1 MSRIKTHVHKGDL
14 VEVISGG
21 QLYSYQQPADPS
33 QPAIKTKRPPDQRRG
48 RVLAVF
54 PAKNQVIV
62 EGLRMIKKHQR
73 KTQQSPDGGIIE
85 REGPI
90 HISNVRLVEEEKAK
104 PATKRAPAAKSKKS

>member
-21 QLYSYQQPADPS
+21 QLYNYEQPADASLP
-33 QPAIKTKRPPDQRRG
+33 PVRTKRTADQRRG

-62 EGLRMIKKHQR
+62 EGLRMITKHQR
-73 KTQQSPDGGIIE
+73 KSQQSPEGGIIQ

-90 HISNVRLVEEEKAK
+90 HISNVRLVEEKAAAK
-104 PATKRAPAAKSKKS
+104 PAAKSKKK

>member
-1 MSRIKTHVHKGDL
+1 MSRIKTHVRKGDL

-21 QLYSYQQPADPS
+21 QLYNYEQPDDTSLP
-33 QPAIKTKRPPDQRRG
+33 PIKTKRPADQRRG

-54 PAKNQVIV
+54 PAKNQVVI

-73 KTQQSPDGGIIE
+73 KNQQFPEGGILE

-90 HISNVRLVEEEKAK
+90 HISNVRLVEEKVKATAK
-104 PATKRAPAAKSKKS
+104 PAAKSKKK

>member
-21 QLYSYQQPADPS
+21 QLYTYEQPKDPS
-33 QPAIKTKRPPDQRRG
+33 MDPIKVKRTAAQRQG

-54 PAKNQVIV
+54 PAKNQVLV
-62 EGLRMIKKHQR
+62 EGLRMIKN
-73 KTQQSPDGGIIE
+73 QQSPEGGIIE

-90 HISNVRLVEEEKAK
+90 HISNVRLVESTAAAK
-104 PATKRAPAAKSKKS
+104 PAGKSKKQ

>member
-21 QLYSYQQPADPS
+21 QLYTYEQPKDPS
-33 QPAIKTKRPPDQRRG
+33 MDPIKVKRSAAQRQG

-54 PAKNQVIV
+54 PAKNQVLV

-73 KTQQSPDGGIIE
+73 KNQQSPEGGIIE

-90 HISNVRLVEEEKAK
+90 HISNVRLVESTAAAK
-104 PATKRAPAAKSKKS
+104 PAGKSKKK

>member
-21 QLYSYQQPADPS
+21 QLYTYEQPKDPS
-33 QPAIKTKRPPDQRRG
+33 MDPIKVKRPAAQRQG

-73 KTQQSPDGGIIE
+73 KNQQSPEGGIIE

-90 HISNVRLVEEEKAK
+90 HISNVRLVEPTAAAK
-104 PATKRAPAAKSKKS
+104 PAGKSKKK